1 MAENNEWN
9 NYPTESRVIIA
20 LKESNGM
27 SLKDLSERLNIS
39 KMAVLK
45 HLQTLESRHIVERR
59 IAKKNIGRPYYTFH
73 LLQSSSSALGSSSEM
88 ILCSLLDFLSA
99 NGNKEM
105 VIKFLRERYNKIE
118 AYYMDSLKFK
128 KGRERVEELAR
139 LRFLEDYLPELK
151 KIGKDKFEL
160 LEYNCPIYAISSK
173 FGEACVLEQ
182 KLFENVLK
190 MEVNTAHTQVNGHGT
205 CRFLIGKSKNSSLDQ

>member
-1 MAENNEWN
+1 MTQENQWN
-9 NYPTESRVIIA
+9 SYPTESRVIIA
-20 LKESNGM
+20 LKESNGL

-45 HLQTLESRHIVERR
+45 HLQSLESRHIVERR

-88 ILCSLLDFLSA
+88 LLQSLLNFLA
-99 NGNKEM
+99 ENGNKEI
-105 VIKFLRERYNKIE
+105 VIKFLRERYSKIE
-118 AYYMDSLKFK
+118 AYYRDSLMFK
-128 KGRERVEELAR
+128 TGNDRVEELAR

-151 KIGKDKFEL
+151 KIGKEKFEL
-160 LEYNCPIYAISSK
+160 LEYNCPIFAISSK
-173 FGEACVLEQ
+173 FNEACALEQ

-190 MEVNTAHTQVNGHGT
+190 MEVNSTHTQVNGHGT
-205 CRFLIGKSKNSSLDQ
+205 CRFLISKSKKNALD

>member
-1 MAENNEWN
+1 MTQENQWN
-9 NYPTESRVIIA
+9 SYPTESRVIIA
-20 LKESNGM
+20 LKESNGL

-73 LLQSSSSALGSSSEM
+73 LLQSSTSALGSSSEM
-88 ILCSLLDFLSA
+88 LLQDLLNFLA
-99 NGNKEM
+99 ENGNKEI
-105 VIKFLRERYNKIE
+105 VIKFLRERYNRIE
-118 AYYMDSLKFK
+118 AYYRDSLMFK
-128 KGRERVEELAR
+128 TGNERVEELAR

-151 KIGKDKFEL
+151 KIGKEKFEL
-160 LEYNCPIYAISSK
+160 LEYNCPIFAISSK
-173 FGEACVLEQ
+173 FNDACTLEQ

-190 MEVNTAHTQVNGHGT
+190 MEVNSTHTQVNGHGT
-205 CRFLIGKSKNSSLDQ
+205 CRFLISKFKKNALD

>member
-1 MAENNEWN
+1 MTQENQWN
-9 NYPTESRVIIA
+9 SYPTESRVIIA
-20 LKESNGM
+20 LKESNGL

-45 HLQTLESRHIVERR
+45 HLQSLESRHIVERR

-88 ILCSLLDFLSA
+88 LLQSLLNFLA
-99 NGNKEM
+99 ENGNKEI

-118 AYYMDSLKFK
+118 AYYRDSLMFK
-128 KGRERVEELAR
+128 TGNDRVEELAR

-151 KIGKDKFEL
+151 KIGKEKFEL
-160 LEYNCPIYAISSK
+160 LEYNCPIFAISSK
-173 FGEACVLEQ
+173 FNEACALEQ

-190 MEVNTAHTQVNGHGT
+190 MEVNSTHTQVNGHGT
-205 CRFLIGKSKNSSLDQ
+205 CRFLISKSKKNALD